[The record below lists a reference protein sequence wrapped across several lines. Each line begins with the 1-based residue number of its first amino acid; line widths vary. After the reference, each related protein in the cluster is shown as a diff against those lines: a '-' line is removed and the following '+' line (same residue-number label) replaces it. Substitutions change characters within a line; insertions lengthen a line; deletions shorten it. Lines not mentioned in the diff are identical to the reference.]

1 MLERNTP
8 LVTLVVEDDL
18 SFLKILE
25 IRLRGWCPNIDLA
38 VAHSLSKAREWL
50 EKKDF
55 ELLILDQHL
64 PDGIGSTLLSH
75 PSCDKCAVMALSA
88 DDSPELPGN
97 AVRAGAT
104 HFLGKRQITEPLF
117 TPLLEAILA
126 RKQLEMT
133 LVEKRLS
140 ESRLKTIKVLL
151 ATLRHEI
158 NNPLGA
164 VLGGTYLMRSA
175 GKLGESQVEALRLI
189 EDSSH
194 RIKHVLERLC
204 ETADLE
210 EVTKGT
216 EKVFHVPGD
225 EPWS

>member
-25 IRLRGWCPNIDLA
+25 IRLRGWYPNLDLT

-75 PSCDKCAVMALSA
+75 PGCNKCAVMALSA

-126 RKQLEMT
+126 RKQLEMAI
-133 LVEKRLS
+133 VERQLS

-175 GKLGESQVEALRLI
+175 GKLGESQIEALRLI

-225 EPWS
+225 DPWS